1 MTCRSHFH
9 IFHAFFCTEF
19 QAGHLQSTRS
29 FALSVLRRCLCTRE
43 AMWKNTDWKSYIS
56 ANVDVSLHIHSKPTS
71 RNHVPLPCSG
81 IFVHLPKSALTSD
94 LTIGKRPAIG
104 SFWSFTILMSPKVSA
119 LRGYSNWDSCT
130 GSTWFEE
137 VAKTVAICS
146 GIQGLGL
153 CFKF

>member
-104 SFWSFTILMSPKVSA
+104 SGHLQSSCPQRSPLCA
-119 LRGYSNWDSCT
+119 GIPIETLARGQH
-130 GSTWFEE
+130 GSEKLQKLWLYAVGFR
-137 VAKTVAICS
+137 V
-146 GIQGLGL
+146 
-153 CFKF
+153 